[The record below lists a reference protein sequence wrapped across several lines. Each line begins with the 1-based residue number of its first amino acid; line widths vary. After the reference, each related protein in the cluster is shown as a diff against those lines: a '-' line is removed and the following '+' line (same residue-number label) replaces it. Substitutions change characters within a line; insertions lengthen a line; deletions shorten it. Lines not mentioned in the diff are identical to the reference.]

1 MAVFGL
7 VMQESRDR
15 VAGVATYSKTNP
27 KRGEK
32 KLRIG
37 VKKAY
42 RNNNRDNLL
51 HLLPRY
57 PEWSPAA

>member
-7 VMQESRDR
+7 IMRESRDR

-27 KRGEK
+27 KRVAK
-32 KLRIG
+32 KLRIRA
-37 VKKAY
+37 KKAY

-57 PEWSPAA
+57 PEGRPAA

>member
-15 VAGVATYSKTNP
+15 VAGVATYSKTNQR
-27 KRGEK
+27 KLIK
-32 KLRIG
+32 KLWIIA
-37 VKKAY
+37 KKAH

-51 HLLPRY
+51 HLLPR
-57 PEWSPAA
+57 WFKWRAV